1 MAHQMAIVK
10 NKVTGLS
17 EVVLAKDLTE
27 TDRAKPFYC
36 VGCGCRVYLHL
47 SEKKANYFSS
57 DDHSKDCEIAS
68 HHKVYVPN
76 GDVIVCIGA
85 MLDHK
90 DLPASEKAPGPGGM
104 SPGNEPPKDNDDDP
118 DISEEARARQ
128 IRTVKAL
135 YDHLAHERSDYIID
149 QETKLTK
156 RQISLLDK
164 KSVQEG
170 LREGIK
176 RLKLVRAKRCAP
188 NAYFLE
194 PKIPYERGEIVLR
207 DAYSDWE
214 GAKGRQTIYFLV
226 SGSDEVADQI
236 IKRSIYEDKGS
247 SPGGKKKDI
256 LMLANWEKVAN
267 EHYQIYRGKLNAW
280 TFCLIDPL

>member
-27 TDRAKPFYC
+27 KDRAEPFYC

-47 SEKKANYFSS
+47 SEKKVNYFSS
-57 DDHSKDCEIAS
+57 SNHSKDCEIGS

-90 DLPASEKAPGPGGM
+90 DLPASERTLGPGGM
-104 SPGNEPPKDNDDDP
+104 SPGDEPPKGEEDP
-118 DISEEARARQ
+118 DVTEEARARQ
-128 IRTVKAL
+128 IRTIKAL

-149 QETKLTK
+149 QESKLTK
-156 RQISLLDK
+156 RQISLLDR

-170 LREGIK
+170 LRKGIEG
-176 RLKLVRAKRCAP
+176 LKLVRAKRCNP
-188 NAYFLE
+188 NNMNPPIKCE
-194 PKIPYERGEIVLR
+194 GEIVLR
-207 DAYSDWE
+207 DAFSFWQK
-214 GAKGRQTIYFLV
+214 GQGRQTIYFMI
-226 SGSDEVADQI
+226 SGSNGLASQKINDSVFN
-236 IKRSIYEDKGS
+236 DKG
-247 SPGGKKKDI
+247 KRKDF
-256 LMLANWEKVAN
+256 LMLANWEKVTN
-267 EHYQIYRGKLNAW
+267 EHYQIYRGQLNTW
-280 TFCLIDPL
+280 TFCLIDPI

>member
-68 HHKVYVPN
+68 HHIVYVPN
-76 GDVIVCIGA
+76 GEVIVCIGA

-90 DLPASEKAPGPGGM
+90 DLPASEKAPGPGEM
-104 SPGNEPPKDNDDDP
+104 PPGDEPPKGEEDP
-118 DISEEARARQ
+118 DVTEEARARQ

-149 QETKLTK
+149 QQRKLTK
-156 RQISLLDK
+156 RQISLLDR

-188 NAYFLE
+188 NASFLE

-214 GAKGRQTIYFLV
+214 GAKGHQTIYFLV
-226 SGSDEVADQI
+226 SGSDEVATKKI
-236 IKRSIYEDKGS
+236 NESVFEDKNK
-247 SPGGKKKDI
+247 GKDF
-256 LMLANWEKVAN
+256 LMLANWKKVAN
-267 EHYQIYRGKLNAW
+267 EHYQIYRGKLNTW
-280 TFCLIDPL
+280 TFCSIDRL